1 MHDLF
6 PMQAP
11 TPSIAAVIKHHK
23 AKRINFSQF
32 FATSH
37 ITPGDRG
44 DRRWRVDNPATRQT
58 KKYPYP

>member
-23 AKRINFSQF
+23 ASEELIFR
-32 FATSH
+32 H
-37 ITPGDRG
+37 ITPGEAIG
-44 DRRWRVDNPATRQT
+44 SEIERRWLASGQSYPATPHRD
-58 KKYPYP
+58 